1 MSTDESTDD
10 GVAARDARR
19 GAGEDADQ
27 AAGGLVRS
35 RAHPKPNAPKGNAKS
50 EQTRT
55 LILETAL
62 RLFRERGYDRTTMRA
77 IADEAGVSVGN
88 AYYYFSSKEHLVQGY
103 YDRIA
108 QEHRERLPGALVGRR
123 DLGDRLRAT
132 LEAWLDIAE
141 PYHEFAGQLFKNAAD
156 PASPLS
162 PFSAESEPARDVMIA
177 LYREVLS
184 GSDLKL
190 DAELAALL
198 PELLWL
204 YHMGIVLYWVY
215 DRTPHA
221 ARTRRLVIRATAV
234 VARLISLSRFKILR
248 PLVREA
254 KDLLAEF
261 VVREPERKP
270 GQQPNREQEQEH

>member
-1 MSTDESTDD
+1 MNTDESTDD
-10 GVAARDARR
+10 GLAARGVAR
-19 GAGEDADQ
+19 AGGTGGDGGGADQ

-35 RAHPKPNAPKGNAKS
+35 RTPRGNPPKS

-88 AYYYFSSKEHLVQGY
+88 AYYYFGSKEHLVQGY

-108 QEHRERLPGALVGRR
+108 QEHRERLPGVLSGRR

-162 PFSAESEPARDVMIA
+162 PFSAESEPARDATIA
-177 LYREVLS
+177 LYREVLG

-221 ARTRRLVIRATAV
+221 ARTHRLVIRATAV

-261 VVREPERKP
+261 VVPEPDRKP
-270 GQQPNREQEQEH
+270 EQQ